1 MMFARSSLLAVIAVA
16 GSLTAG
22 AHAASAQTQ
31 DTQGG
36 CQPALSAP
44 ELVMLASGTKAV
56 RARLTMA
63 QCTPDAQPTEVVV
76 CLEAAN
82 GRSECRKLPGWS
94 DVQVIMAATPPN
106 GAFTASGQVCWFETL
121 KTFNPGCQAADPITV
136 TF

>member
-1 MMFARSSLLAVIAVA
+1 MMFARSSLLAAVAVA

-22 AHAASAQTQ
+22 VPAASAQPPPTSE
-31 DTQGG
+31 G

-44 ELVMLASGTKAV
+44 ELVMLANGAKAV

-63 QCTPDAQPTEVVV
+63 TCSPDSQPTDVVV

-82 GRSECRKLPGWS
+82 GRSECEKLPGWS
-94 DVQVIMAATPPN
+94 NVHVIMAATPPD
-106 GAFTASGQVCWFETL
+106 GAFTATGQVCWFDTL
-121 KTFNPGCQAADPITV
+121 KTFNTGCRAAEPITV